1 MDDRQPD
8 GSQSSTGALLR
19 LYWMFFGVFPLPLI
33 LIYMFENKPALG
45 TRLDLIF
52 FGGIAALVAVRYVD
66 IRYHGGLTGDGR
78 PTTLRDW
85 TRYTSLLLSIS
96 VIAWV
101 VIRLVI

>member
-33 LIYMFENKPALG
+33 LIYMFENKAALG
-45 TRLDLIF
+45 TPLDFIF
-52 FGGIAALVAVRYVD
+52 LGGIAALVAVRYVD
-66 IRYHGGLTGDGR
+66 IRYHGGLTGEGK
-78 PTTLRDW
+78 PATLRDW
-85 TRYTSLLLSIS
+85 TRYASFLLSIS

-101 VIRLVI
+101 VTRFII